1 MFELLCIFTGG
12 GLVIWHQGSVLA
24 PLNILISEV
33 LLKERASLSHFS
45 HGACVMKWKLA
56 SSLDLIFAAVYQQAI
71 TVMYVDELLESMKAT
86 FQALLVKRGKRIDL
100 AAQEFQDHF
109 PRLYEKWEVR
119 DRATP
124 RPVEPEPLVLQPV
137 SPTPGTDSSSPS
149 AASPSRPKPAKPNG
163 KSPSWKTDQK
173 VTARNMSDLDVSRS
187 QEQATDEAL
196 RNRYIGSGQVD
207 PLPIVEPE
215 ESETGFFSRMANKFR
230 SFTGNKQLTEE
241 ELEPVLQSFRQTLV
255 GKNVAEQI
263 SVQLCES
270 IKVSLLSTRTASF
283 TTVHQTVRTAIS
295 ASLEKLLTPQ
305 MQIDPLRDAL
315 ARKGQGRPYVI
326 VFVGVNG
333 VGKSTSLAKVSYML
347 RTKGDLSVLIAACDT
362 FRAGA
367 IEQLRTHCRALDV
380 PLFEQGY
387 GKDPAYVAKEA
398 IKQATE
404 RGINIVMIDTAGRQ
418 QHNET
423 LMAAL
428 AKLVNENRPDLVLFV
443 GEALVGND
451 GVDQLVTF
459 NQALKDRTTSE
470 RGVDGVF
477 LTKFDTVD
485 DKVGA
490 ALSMV
495 YATGKPVV
503 FVGTGERYPNLV
515 KFDVSLVTRA
525 LLS

>member
-12 GLVIWHQGSVLA
+12 GLVIWHHGTILA

-33 LLKERASLSHFS
+33 LLKERASLTHFS
-45 HGACVMKWKLA
+45 HGPTLMKWKLA

-71 TVMYVDELLESMKAT
+71 TVLYVDELLDSMKT
-86 FQALLVKRGKRIDL
+86 QFQMLLTRNARKLDL
-100 AAQEFQDHF
+100 TAVEFEENF
-109 PRLYEKWEVR
+109 PQLYEKWEVR
-119 DRATP
+119 NRMQP
-124 RPVEPEPLVLQPV
+124 RVPEQLEVMQPAH
-137 SPTPGTDSSSPS
+137 SPATDSSSPTTD
-149 AASPSRPKPAKPNG
+149 SPSRAKPKPKAPAR
-163 KSPSWKTDQK
+163 SPAWQTEQK
-173 VTARNMSDLDVSRS
+173 INSRNMQNLDVSQNQDQIS
-187 QEQATDEAL
+187 TEAL
-196 RNRYIGSGQVD
+196 RSRYIGSGQPD
-207 PLPIVEPE
+207 ALPDLATEDAA
-215 ESETGFFSRMANKFR
+215 ETGFFGRIANKVR

-241 ELEPVLQSFRQTLV
+241 ELEPVLQSFRQTLI
-255 GKNVAEQI
+255 GKNVAQQI
-263 SVQLCES
+263 SAQLCES
-270 IKVSLLSTRTASF
+270 IKQGLLSTHTASF
-283 TTVHQTVRTAIS
+283 TTVHQTVRSAIA

-305 MQIDPLRDAL
+305 NQVDPLREAL
-315 ARKGQGRPYVI
+315 SKRGRPYVI

-333 VGKSTSLAKVSYML
+333 VGKSTSLAKVAYL
-347 RTKGDLSVLIAACDT
+347 LKTKGQLSLMIAACDT

-367 IEQLRTHCRALDV
+367 VEQLRTHCRALDV

-387 GKDPAYVAKEA
+387 GKEPAFVAKEA
-398 IKQATE
+398 IRQAAE
-404 RGINIVMIDTAGRQ
+404 RGTDVVLVDTAGRQ
-418 QHNET
+418 QHNEV
-423 LMAAL
+423 LMQAL
-428 AKLVNENRPDLVLFV
+428 AKLVTENKPDLVLFV

-459 NQALKDRTTSE
+459 NQALKDRTVNE

-515 KFDVSLVTRA
+515 KFDVSLVSRA

>member
-12 GLVIWHQGSVLA
+12 GLVIWHHGSILA

-33 LLKERASLSHFS
+33 LLKERASLTHFA
-45 HGACVMKWKLA
+45 HGTTVMKWKLA
-56 SSLDLIFAAVYQQAI
+56 SSLDVIFAAVYQQAI
-71 TVMYVDELLESMKAT
+71 TVLYVDELLDSMKT
-86 FQALLVKRGKRIDL
+86 HFQTLLTKNARRLDL
-100 AAQEFQDHF
+100 TAVEFETNF
-109 PRLYEKWEVR
+109 PQLYEKWEVR
-119 DRATP
+119 NRLQPRA
-124 RPVEPEPLVLQPV
+124 PEPQEVIQMPAH
-137 SPTPGTDSSSPS
+137 SPATESSSPS
-149 AASPSRPKPAKPNG
+149 IDSPSRAKPKPKAPAR
-163 KSPSWKTDQK
+163 SPSWQTEQK
-173 VTARNMSDLDVSRS
+173 INARNMQNLDVSQNQDQISTETLRS
-187 QEQATDEAL
+187 
-196 RNRYIGSGQVD
+196 RYIGSGQPDVSPD
-207 PLPIVEPE
+207 LAPE
-215 ESETGFFSRMANKFR
+215 EAAETGFFGRIANKVR

-241 ELEPVLQSFRQTLV
+241 ELEPVLQSFRQTLI

-263 SVQLCES
+263 SAQLCES
-270 IKVSLLSTRTASF
+270 IKQGLMSTHTASF
-283 TTVHQTVRTAIS
+283 TTVHQTVRAAIAS
-295 ASLEKLLTPQ
+295 SLEKLLTPQ
-305 MQIDPLRDAL
+305 TQVDPLREAMSK
-315 ARKGQGRPYVI
+315 RGGPYVI

-333 VGKSTSLAKVSYML
+333 VGKSTSLAKVAYML
-347 RTKGDLSVLIAACDT
+347 KTKGELSLMIAACDT

-367 IEQLRTHCRALDV
+367 VEQLRTHCRALDV

-387 GKDPAYVAKEA
+387 GKEPAFVAKEA
-398 IKQATE
+398 IRQAAE
-404 RGINIVMIDTAGRQ
+404 RGTDVVLVDTAGRQ
-418 QHNET
+418 QHNEV
-423 LMAAL
+423 LMQAL
-428 AKLVNENRPDLVLFV
+428 GKLVNENKPDLVLFV

-495 YATGKPVV
+495 YSTGKPVV

-515 KFDVSLVTRA
+515 KFDVSLVSRA